1 MAQVLSLV
9 MIIFTL
15 APALAPL
22 KGDQIIKSFGWRGVF
37 PAFFVFG
44 FVLLIWYNKRL
55 GETLIKNREFFC
67 LFKNLAVTRVNV
79 QE

>member
-9 MIIFTL
+9 MTIFTL

-22 KGDQIIKSFGWRGVF
+22 IGDQIIKSFGWRGVL
-37 PAFFVFG
+37 PAFSAFG

-55 GETLIKNREFFC
+55 GETLI
-67 LFKNLAVTRVNV
+67 
-79 QE
+79 

>member
-1 MAQVLSLV
+1 MAQVLTLV

-37 PAFFVFG
+37 PAFSTFG

-55 GETLIKNREFFC
+55 GETLVKKREVYLSFQKSGLHSC
-67 LFKNLAVTRVNV
+67 
-79 QE
+79 